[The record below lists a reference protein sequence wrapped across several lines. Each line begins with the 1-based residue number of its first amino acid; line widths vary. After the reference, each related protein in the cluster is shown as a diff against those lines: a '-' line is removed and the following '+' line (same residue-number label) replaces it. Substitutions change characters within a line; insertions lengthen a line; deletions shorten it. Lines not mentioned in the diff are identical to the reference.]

1 MPGDPSLRE
10 SLRTRTSG
18 LTVQPDDTATA
29 SLENPVLNVFPMSLT
44 EALAEH
50 GVLSLKSLWAELAHL
65 R

>member
-29 SLENPVLNVFPMSLT
+29 SLEKPVLNVFLMSLT
-44 EALAEH
+44 EALAEQ
-50 GVLSLKSLWAELAHL
+50 GVLRLKSLWAELDHL